1 MFLSSCACTL
11 VTIANSAAIMEM
23 PDTYHDMV
31 RPGII
36 LYGIYPSREVDR
48 KQLKIRPVMSF
59 KTRIVHVKTVKEA
72 DRMLLKERKEMNDRD
87 RSEKIAD
94 SEKQRGVDKHAE

>member
-1 MFLSSCACTL
+1 MLWKGAYAVVVGGAITRPQQ
-11 VTIANSAAIMEM
+11 IAG
-23 PDTYHDMV
+23 
-31 RPGII
+31 R
-36 LYGIYPSREVDR
+36 
-48 KQLKIRPVMSF
+48 F
-59 KTRIVHVKTVKEA
+59 VKAVKEA